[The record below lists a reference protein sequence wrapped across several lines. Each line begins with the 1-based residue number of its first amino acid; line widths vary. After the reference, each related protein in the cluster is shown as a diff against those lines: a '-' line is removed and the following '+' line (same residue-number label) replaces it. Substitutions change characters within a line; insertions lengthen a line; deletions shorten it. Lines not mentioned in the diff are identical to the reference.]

1 MLLYRFLQ
9 KAGVTA
15 DLDPPRIWNLY
26 KRGAQQ
32 KQTTALHQGWKLAFR
47 YILIINER
55 LNQNSKEL
63 TK

>member
-1 MLLYRFLQ
+1 MEVRQ
-9 KAGVTA
+9 SHKS
-15 DLDPPRIWNLY
+15 DS
-26 KRGAQQ
+26 KQ
-32 KQTTALHQGWKLAFR
+32 KQTVALHQGWKLAFR